1 MVLHNGPLTVGQ
13 MRWVAVLAA
22 PTGSALWGGLYVGLG
37 VGASRLSGLL
47 PTGNLTT
54 LVTVG
59 LGLTFGWVALFTTRR
74 MATVS
79 N

>member
-1 MVLHNGPLTVGQ
+1 MPYIRFL
-13 MRWVAVLAA
+13 RSAA
-22 PTGSALWGGLYVGLG
+22 LGSALWGGLYVGLG

-47 PTGNLTT
+47 PTGDLTT
-54 LVTVG
+54 VVTVG

-79 N
+79 S